1 MQIIVKTMFGKTIIL
16 EVSASDTISKVK
28 AKIQDMEGIPPDKQ
42 LLIFADKQLSEDGHT
57 LADYNI
63 KFGSTL
69 HLSYSCVFNYI
80 FHVSSLS

>member
-1 MQIIVKTMFGKTIIL
+1 MKTQTGKIFTL
-16 EVSASDTISKVK
+16 EVESSDTIKNVK
-28 AKIQDMEGIPPDKQ
+28 EKIQDMEGIPPDKQ

>member
-1 MQIIVKTMFGKTIIL
+1 MKTLAGKTITL
-16 EVSASDTISKVK
+16 VVESSDTIKNVK
-28 AKIQDMEGIPPDKQ
+28 EKIQDEEGTPSDKQ